1 MKCCDVR
8 TNSLQQYHEECMKNS
23 VEKINVDVEAKG
35 LRKIVYPLLA
45 LPKEVGCPFLWHQMP
60 TKHQG
65 PSNSYSERKEGV
77 MDKRTTDIPSLH
89 PDVSLQRRHWQPL
102 LVYL

>member
-1 MKCCDVR
+1 
-8 TNSLQQYHEECMKNS
+8 MKNS
-23 VEKINVDVEAKG
+23 VEKIHVDVEAKG

-45 LPKEVGCPFLWHQMP
+45 LPKEVGCPFLWHP

-77 MDKRTTDIPSLH
+77 MDERTTDIPSL
-89 PDVSLQRRHWQPL
+89 Q
-102 LVYL
+102 

>member
-1 MKCCDVR
+1 
-8 TNSLQQYHEECMKNS
+8 MKNS

-35 LRKIVYPLLA
+35 LRKIVYRLLA

-102 LVYL
+102 LVDL